1 MIVFSLNPPIW
12 FSLIVCLPL
21 FSAFVDVSPEEGL
34 QKDTFEKLEES
45 LETDPSKDVSFSN
58 DVKLFHEII
67 Y

>member
-1 MIVFSLNPPIW
+1 MIVFSLNPLIW
-12 FSLIVCLPL
+12 FSLIVCLL

-45 LETDPSKDVSFSN
+45 LETAPSKDVSFSD
-58 DVKLFHEII
+58 DVNRFHEIT